1 MVDRITNISFVIY
14 PIENHPIGDNETQIP
29 AYLKKKRGLN
39 TLVQDLRGKDLYRDR
54 KCFFR
59 ALALHK
65 GGKKDEKK
73 RRKDFQDVKMCELAE
88 YESLPDFHFER

>member
-1 MVDRITNISFVIY
+1 MDSITNTSFNIY
-14 PIENHPIGDNETQIP
+14 PLSDHPIGDNETQIP

-39 TLVQDLRGKDLYRDR
+39 TLVQGLRGKDLYRDR

-59 ALALHK
+59 ALAL
-65 GGKKDEKK
+65 KKVEKKMRKK

-88 YESLPDFHFER
+88 YERLPDFSF